1 MMEKF
6 SPIFEGVNDP
16 RKSNATRH
24 ELQEMLMI
32 GLLCVLCG
40 GEGCCDMAL
49 FGRSK
54 ERFLRRF
61 MTLAHGIPSHDAFS
75 DLFNALDPA
84 NFQQA
89 MLRLAEG
96 FARELG
102 GVIAIDGKC
111 LRRSFDRAS
120 GTSPLH
126 LVQAFATQAR
136 LVLGQIAV
144 DEKSNE
150 ISAMPALLE
159 LLDLDGRIVTA
170 DAMHTQRGTAG
181 AIRAQGGDYV
191 LALKGNQGT
200 LHEDVKLFLDD
211 PGCEESLL
219 TFQSVDDGHG
229 RIETRAAAISTDIGW
244 LQERH
249 SWPGLKAIGK
259 VTAMREI
266 DARQTARTRYY
277 LLSLPLEPERFLH
290 VTRAHWAIEN
300 ELHWVLDVTMNE
312 DQARNRAENGPE
324 NLAILRRMA
333 LNLARTEPTK
343 GSMRGKLKRA
353 AWQDEFML
361 DLIQAAIPA

>member
-1 MMEKF
+1 MEEF
-6 SPIFEGVNDP
+6 YPIFESVNDP

-24 ELQEMLMI
+24 DLQEMLMI

-54 ERFLRRF
+54 EAFLRRF
-61 MTLAHGIPSHDAFS
+61 MTLEHGIPSHDAFS
-75 DLFNALDPA
+75 DLFNALDPE

-89 MLRLAEG
+89 MLRLTEG

-111 LRRSFDRAS
+111 LRRSFDRTS
-120 GTSPLH
+120 GASPLH
-126 LVQAFATQAR
+126 LVQAFAAEAR

-181 AIRAQGGDYV
+181 AICAQGGDYV

-211 PGCEESLL
+211 PGCGENLL

-259 VTAMREI
+259 VTAIREI
-266 DARQTARTRYY
+266 DGRQTARTRYY

-300 ELHWVLDVTMNE
+300 GLHWVLDVTMNE
-312 DQARNRAENGPE
+312 DQARNRTENGPE
-324 NLAILRRMA
+324 NLAILRRIA
-333 LNLARTEPTK
+333 LNLARAENTK
-343 GSMRGKLKRA
+343 GSMRAKLKRA